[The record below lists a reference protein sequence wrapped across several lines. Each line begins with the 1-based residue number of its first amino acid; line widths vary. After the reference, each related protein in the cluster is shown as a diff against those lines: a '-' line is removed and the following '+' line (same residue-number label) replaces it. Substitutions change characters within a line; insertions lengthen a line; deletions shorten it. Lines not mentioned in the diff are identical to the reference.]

1 MSRRWRHLKGF
12 KEWERRGWSAWQRE
26 EEEEE
31 EVGGMEE
38 EGGLK
43 LTRATVIACFV
54 TEKRV
59 M

>member
-1 MSRRWRHLKGF
+1 MKGF
-12 KEWERRGWSAWQRE
+12 NEWERRGRSVWQREE